1 MTHCPYLRDWE
12 HTGPFAE
19 PEHGRRCLAQRPP
32 ASPSLSTQA
41 RLCLQGAAVLR
52 GHGSHTECPHYQVAC
67 ASPATAVSGVA
78 GEYSGPRP
86 ASGWPNLTQ
95 SRRRV
100 ILLVVAAV
108 VIATGYLLASSNG
121 VPGIQSRQSELRSLQ
136 TAAASAPA
144 TDIPTPLTTE
154 TPTPPLPSVTA
165 TATARPRAFSPPTRI
180 RIPRINVDADVV
192 EVAYSIREEN
202 GSRLTVW
209 QVADYAVGFHL
220 GSAYPGHAGNTVLA
234 AHNNIRGRILRHL
247 VDLVPGDDIYLYA
260 GEQEFHYK
268 VTQRM
273 LVLEKGVPEEIHRE
287 NAQWIQPTTDE
298 RLTLVS
304 CWPYIK
310 PDHRVVVVA
319 HPCCQ

>member
-1 MTHCPYLRDWE
+1 M
-12 HTGPFAE
+12 
-19 PEHGRRCLAQRPP
+19 
-32 ASPSLSTQA
+32 SPLS
-41 RLCLQGAAVLR
+41 
-52 GHGSHTECPHYQVAC
+52 SAC
-67 ASPATAVSGVA
+67 ASPATAVSEVA
-78 GEYSGPRP
+78 GEYIGPRP
-86 ASGWPNLTQ
+86 ASGWRNLTQ

-100 ILLVVAAV
+100 ILLVVAAL
-108 VIATGYLLASSNG
+108 VIATGYLLANSIF

-154 TPTPPLPSVTA
+154 TPTPPLLSVTA
-165 TATARPRAFSPPTRI
+165 TATARPRAFSAPTRI

-247 VDLVPGDDIYLYA
+247 VDLVPGDDIYLYV
-260 GEQEFHYK
+260 GEQEFHYQ

-273 LVLEKGVPEEIHRE
+273 LVLETGVPEEIHRE

-304 CWPYIK
+304 CWPFIK

-319 HPCCQ
+319 HPCRQ

>member
-1 MTHCPYLRDWE
+1 MTRCPYLRDCE
-12 HTGPFAE
+12 QTTIATGPE
-19 PEHGRRCLAQRPP
+19 QGLRCLAQHPP
-32 ASPSLSTQA
+32 ASPLRSAQA
-41 RLCLQGAAVLR
+41 RLCLLSA
-52 GHGSHTECPHYQVAC
+52 HTKCPYYQVAYAA
-67 ASPATAVSGVA
+67 ASETAGDYPVV
-78 GEYSGPRP
+78 RP
-86 ASGWPNLTQ
+86 ASGWRNLTE
-95 SRRRV
+95 RRRLV
-100 ILLVVAAV
+100 LLLAGATLVVT
-108 VIATGYLLASSNG
+108 IGYLLANSID
-121 VPGIQSRQSELRSLQ
+121 VPGLRSRQPELQPLH
-136 TAAASAPA
+136 TAVALAPA
-144 TDIPTPLTTE
+144 TGTPTLVASE
-154 TPTPPLPSVTA
+154 TPTSPPPSATA
-165 TATARPRAFSPPTRI
+165 TATVRPQASSPPTRI

-209 QVADYAVGFHL
+209 QVADYAVGFHV

-247 VDLVPGDDIYLYA
+247 VDLVPGDDIYLYV
-260 GEQEFHYK
+260 GDLEFHYQ

-273 LVLEKGVPEEIHRE
+273 LVLETGMSEEIHRE

-304 CWPYIK
+304 CWPFIK